1 MTGSVK
7 KSRRKP
13 AGTATIGRQEIWTA
27 IRGFDRDFTLQ
38 QLVDVTGA
46 NRKTTQDY
54 LRCLVPGGIIEQV
67 SDGVFRLISDRGF
80 HAPRLNRQGQPV
92 TQGAGV
98 ENMWRSMRMLSQ
110 FSWQDVAIH
119 SSTDIVSVSAGTAKT
134 YCSMLLKCGYLRV
147 VQKANSHGR
156 PAVYRLIRN
165 NGPLPPMIQRVKQ
178 IYDPNTRE
186 VFATEAQK

>member
-1 MTGSVK
+1 MIGSK
-7 KSRRKP
+7 KSGRKP
-13 AGTATIGRQEIWTA
+13 ASAVTVGRQEIWTA
-27 IRGFDRDFTLQ
+27 IRGFNRDFTLR
-38 QLVDVTGA
+38 QLVDATGA

-54 LRCLVPGGIIEQV
+54 LRCLIPGGIVEQV
-67 SDGVFRLISDRGF
+67 SDGVFRLILDRGF
-80 HAPRLNRQGQPV
+80 HAPRLNRLGKPV

-98 ENMWRSMRMLSQ
+98 ENMWRSMQKLSQ

-119 SSTDIVSVSAGTAKT
+119 STTDIVTVSASTAKT

-178 IYDPNTRE
+178 VYDPNTRE
-186 VFATEAQK
+186 VYATELPK